1 MTLTRRSAALGI
13 LGLTTAIGLTTAM
26 GLTAAMTTQGTAV
39 PANAANTAQVVKI
52 TASKYHFTP
61 DRIVLVKG
69 EPATLQ
75 LTSSDRV
82 HGFLVREF
90 GIDTDIEP
98 GKSTNITI
106 TPEKAGSY
114 ATICDHYCGLG
125 HGGMKMTIVVEEA
138 AAKSSSEATLASASR
153 ALSK

>member
-1 MTLTRRSAALGI
+1 MTLTRNLAVLGI
-13 LGLTTAIGLTTAM
+13 LGLTTGL
-26 GLTAAMTTQGTAV
+26 LTQGTAV
-39 PANAANTAQVVKI
+39 SADAAATAQVVKI

-69 EPATLQ
+69 RPATLQ
-75 LTSSDRV
+75 LTSADRV
-82 HGFLVREF
+82 HGFMVREF

-98 GKSTNITI
+98 GKTTNITI
-106 TPEKAGSY
+106 NPEKAGSY

-138 AAKSSSEATLASASR
+138 AAKSSLGTTLASAST
-153 ALSK
+153 AASK

>member
-1 MTLTRRSAALGI
+1 MTLTRNLAVLGI
-13 LGLTTAIGLTTAM
+13 LGLTTGL
-26 GLTAAMTTQGTAV
+26 LTQGTAV
-39 PANAANTAQVVKI
+39 SADAAATAHVVKI

-75 LTSSDRV
+75 LTSADRV
-82 HGFLVREF
+82 HGFMVREF

-98 GKSTNITI
+98 GKTINITI
-106 TPEKAGSY
+106 KPEKAGSY

-138 AAKSSSEATLASASR
+138 AAKSSPGTTLASAST
-153 ALSK
+153 AASKQ